1 MVSPSTQRRRRQLN
15 LRGGKNSIWNMAD
28 KSYGMDAIEAA
39 KKAPKLPAHSGQVSA
54 SRRTAPTNRR

>member
-1 MVSPSTQRRRRQLN
+1 
-15 LRGGKNSIWNMAD
+15 MAD

-54 SRRTAPTNRR
+54 IQTDGANKQTVT